1 MITAK
6 PEIMAKYGDSIQWQ
20 IDHILPQWILKHLDI
35 EITQMDAKSAT
46 FQLLGHNPD
55 LFRRFPPPRD
65 EEHLCGQAI
74 MALAD
79 SLLIFPIVADIGHTD
94 NMATLDLS
102 TQFLKP
108 VHPGDIRIEAK
119 IIQRGRRTLRGVVDI
134 YDKDN
139 RHCSTSM
146 VCYMFV

>member
-1 MITAK
+1 MITAT
-6 PEIMAKYGDSIQWQ
+6 PEVMAEYGDSVRWQNEHIFPPWVLDHMDIQ
-20 IDHILPQWILKHLDI
+20 ITHLD
-35 EITQMDAKSAT
+35 EQTAT
-46 FQLLGHNPD
+46 FQLGHNPD
-55 LFRRFPPPRD
+55 LFRRFPPPHD
-65 EEHLCGQAI
+65 EAHLCGQAI

-79 SLLIFPIVADIGHTD
+79 SLMIFPIIAAIGHTE

-108 VHPGDIRIEAK
+108 VHPGDIRLEAR
-119 IIQRGRRTLRGVVDI
+119 IVQRGRRTLRGVVDI

-139 RHCSTSM
+139 RHCATSM

>member
-1 MITAK
+1 MITAT
-6 PEIMAKYGDSIQWQ
+6 PEIMAQYGDSVRWQ
-20 IDHILPQWILKHLDI
+20 SEHILPHWVLDHMDI
-35 EITQMDAKSAT
+35 EITHLDERTAI
-46 FQLLGHNPD
+46 FQLAHNPD
-55 LFRRFPPPRD
+55 LFRRFPPPHD
-65 EEHLCGQAI
+65 EAHLCGQAI

-79 SLLIFPIVADIGHTD
+79 SLMIFPIVAAIGHAD

-108 VHPGDIRIEAK
+108 VHPGDIRLEAR
-119 IIQRGRRTLRGVVDI
+119 IIQRGRRTLRGIVDI

>member
-6 PEIMAKYGDSIQWQ
+6 PEIMEKYGEGIQWQ
-20 IDHILPQWILKHLDI
+20 IDHILPQWILGHMDI
-35 EITQMDAKSAT
+35 EITYLDTEKAT
-46 FQLLGHNPD
+46 FQLEHNPD
-55 LFRRFPPPRD
+55 LFRRFPPPHD
-65 EEHLCGQAI
+65 EAHLCGQAV

-79 SLLIFPIVADIGHTD
+79 SLLIFPIVAALGHEQ

-108 VHPGDIRIEAK
+108 IHPGEIRIEVK
-119 IIQRGRRTLRGVVDI
+119 VIQRGRRTLRGVVDI